1 MRAQRAFSSCSHEPL
16 IQRTSVRSTRVARSL
31 LGAALIVVIS
41 VSVQARQQTAPPI
54 GPAQTRTAEEL
65 YRTACAT
72 CHGPDGKG
80 SPRSVVGFEAPLPD
94 FSDCAFAT
102 GEPDPDWF
110 AVVHEGGP
118 VRALDR
124 HMPAFGDALSP
135 DDIRRVISHIRT
147 FCTDSAWPQGDLN
160 LPRAFFT
167 EKAFPENE
175 AVWTMAVIGRRERS
189 LDNVLTYE
197 RRLGARHQIELVTP
211 ITAHLAASGQWSR
224 GLGDVAIAFKRTL
237 HASMQRGQIG
247 AAGLEVVLPTGDES
261 AGLGNGYTVLE
272 PFAMWGHVLPRNSY
286 LQLHAGIE
294 LPSDSV
300 ADREAFVRSAIGT
313 TFAGDRGF
321 GRAWSPQMEV
331 LWARPERGPT
341 EWDVV
346 PQLQVTLSK
355 LQHVM
360 LAAGVRVPITQRDE
374 RRPQVLV
381 YLLWDWFDGGF
392 FEMWR

>member
-1 MRAQRAFSSCSHEPL
+1 
-16 IQRTSVRSTRVARSL
+16 VKSTRILQSL
-31 LGAALIVVIS
+31 LGAAVIVAVAPS
-41 VSVQARQQTAPPI
+41 LQASQQPPATAPD
-54 GPAQTRTAEEL
+54 GPPLRRTAEDV
-65 YRTACAT
+65 YRTACVT

-80 SPRSVVGFEAPLPD
+80 SPRSVVGFEAALPD

-135 DDIRRVISHIRT
+135 EDIRLAISHIRT
-147 FCTDSAWPQGDLN
+147 FCPDPAWPQGDLN

-175 AVWTMAVIGRRERS
+175 AVWTMAITGKRQRS
-189 LDNVLTYE
+189 FESQLVYE
-197 RRLGARHQIELVTP
+197 RRLGARNQIELVAP
-211 ITAHLAASGQWSR
+211 VTAQQGAGGEWNR
-224 GLGDVAIAFKRTL
+224 GLGDVALAFKRTL
-237 HASMQRGQIG
+237 HASVQRGQIS
-247 AAGLEVVLPTGDES
+247 AAGLEVILPTGAES
-261 AGLGNGYTVLE
+261 RGLANGHTVFE
-272 PFAMWGHVLPRNSY
+272 PFAMWGQTLPRNSY
-286 LQLHAGIE
+286 WQVHAGIE
-294 LPSDSV
+294 LPSDGE
-300 ADREAFVRSAIGT
+300 APREVFIRSALGT
-313 TFAGDRGF
+313 TFAADRGF
-321 GRAWSPQMEV
+321 GRAWSPQVEV
-331 LWARPERGPT
+331 LWARPERGPS

-346 PQLQVTLSK
+346 PQFQVTLSK

-374 RRPQVLV
+374 RRPQALV

>member
-1 MRAQRAFSSCSHEPL
+1 M
-16 IQRTSVRSTRVARSL
+16 
-31 LGAALIVVIS
+31 
-41 VSVQARQQTAPPI
+41 
-54 GPAQTRTAEEL
+54 
-65 YRTACAT
+65 
-72 CHGPDGKG
+72 
-80 SPRSVVGFEAPLPD
+80 VGFEAPLPD

-135 DDIRRVISHIRT
+135 DDIRLAISHIRT
-147 FCTDSAWPQGDLN
+147 FCSDPAWPQGDLN

-175 AVWTMAVIGRRERS
+175 AVWTMAMTGRRERS
-189 LDNVLTYE
+189 LESALIYE
-197 RRLGARHQIELVTP
+197 QRLGARNQIELVAP
-211 ITAHLAASGQWSR
+211 IAAHQDASGDWSR
-224 GLGDVAIAFKRTL
+224 GLGDVALAFKRTL
-237 HASMQRGQIG
+237 HASMRRGQIS
-247 AAGLEVVLPTGDES
+247 AAGLEVILPTGNES
-261 AGLGNGYTVLE
+261 SGLGNGYTVFE
-272 PFAMWGHVLPRNSY
+272 PFAMWGQMLPRNSY
-286 LQLHAGIE
+286 VQLHAGIE
-294 LPSDSV
+294 LPSDSM
-300 ADREAFVRSAIGT
+300 AAREVFIRSAVGT
-313 TFAGDRGF
+313 TLAGERGF
-321 GRAWSPQMEV
+321 GRAWSPQVEV
-331 LWARPERGPT
+331 LWARPERGPS

-360 LAAGVRVPITQRDE
+360 LAAGIRVPVTQRDE
-374 RRPQVLV
+374 RRPQALI

>member
-1 MRAQRAFSSCSHEPL
+1 MRSSR
-16 IQRTSVRSTRVARSL
+16 RTRLLLSAAVTILVSL
-31 LGAALIVVIS
+31 
-41 VSVQARQQTAPPI
+41 SVQARQQQPPAA
-54 GPAQTRTAEEL
+54 GPPLAHRTANEL
-65 YRTACAT
+65 YQLACAT

-80 SPRSVVGFEAPLPD
+80 SPRSVVGFDVPLPD
-94 FSDCAFAT
+94 FSDCSFAA

-135 DDIRRVISHIRT
+135 DDIHLAISHIRT
-147 FCTDSAWPQGDLN
+147 FCTDPAWPQGDLN

-175 AVWTMAVIGRRERS
+175 AVWTVALSDGNERT
-189 LDNVLTYE
+189 LQNTLVYE
-197 RRLGARHQIELVTP
+197 RRLGARNQVEVVAP
-211 ITAHLAASGQWSR
+211 ITALQNGSGEWSR
-224 GLGDVAIAFKRTL
+224 GLGDVALAFKRTL
-237 HASMQRGQIG
+237 HASMRRGQIS
-247 AAGLEVVLPTGDES
+247 AAGLEVILPTGDAS
-261 AGLGNGYTVLE
+261 SGLGNGHTVFE
-272 PFAMWGHVLPRNSY
+272 PFAMWGQTLPRNSF

-294 LPSDSV
+294 LPTDSS
-300 ADREAFVRSAIGT
+300 APREAFFRSAVGT
-313 TFAGDRGF
+313 TLAGDRGF
-321 GRAWSPQMEV
+321 GRAWSPQIEF
-331 LWARPERGPT
+331 LWTRPENSPS

-374 RRPQVLV
+374 RRPQALV

-392 FEMWR
+392 FEFWR